1 MKILIT
7 ALCLA
12 LASAPAA
19 YAQQKSQDTGKSA
32 DTARKAPSEKQAAQ
46 RERMKECNDQ
56 AAGKK
61 GDERKKFMSS
71 CLSEDS
77 ASGKKPTAQQQ
88 RMKDCNRQASDKS
101 MKGDERKKFMSSCL
115 KGG

>member
-1 MKILIT
+1 MKALVT

-19 YAQQKSQDTGKSA
+19 YAQQKSQDSGKSA
-32 DTARKAPSEKQAAQ
+32 ATERKAPSEKQTAQ
-46 RERMKECNDQ
+46 RNRMKECNDQ

-61 GDERKKFMSS
+61 GDERKQFMSA
-71 CLSEDS
+71 CLSEED
-77 ASGKKPTAQQQ
+77 AKKPTAQQE
-88 RMKDCNRQASDKS
+88 RMKDCNRQASGKN
-101 MKGDERKKFMSSCL
+101 MKGDERKKFMSTCL